1 MAHPVAVDMR
11 EAPRTDALW
20 DTLGQLAR
28 EGAALLHAFVG
39 AAGLVL
45 VVSPRGAG
53 WPEEI
58 VLGPGPFARP
68 TRAGHQLFWGI
79 EHALPPA
86 VWRHASRRRPVRG
99 RGLHLMPLGPV
110 RGDVS
115 ESVAYQ
121 LVVLGDEIHQ
131 VRLRAGYKR
140 RRVAEAMTGADVL
153 SAVQVAERVTGTSP
167 VAHAFAFSLA
177 VEEALGI
184 AVPLEDRRARV
195 VLAELERIT
204 SHVGDLA
211 LLAASTAAVAAAAD
225 WLRLKEALLRF
236 QAALTGHRYL
246 RGVVGPGGHRRPLS
260 REVSAL
266 PALLTAVR
274 EQVDAVAA
282 ALDATNSYLDR
293 LHGAGRLPEY
303 PDGAVYWTGFVGKSA
318 GLTRDTRWDA
328 PYADYRPLTAGLA
341 PVSAS
346 RPDSYGRAWVRLGEI
361 RQSVEILSRVMDS
374 AVAAEAGPTTEG
386 RAGDPG
392 VGWGMVE
399 APRGRLCYRL
409 EVQRGRVRA
418 ASLTTPSQLNW
429 PAVPLALEQRNILQ
443 DFPIIDA
450 SFNLAV
456 AALDL

>member
-1 MAHPVAVDMR
+1 MAERLTVGIR
-11 EAPRTDALW
+11 EPHAADALF
-20 DTLGQLAR
+20 DTLGQLAQD
-28 EGAALLHAFVG
+28 GAALLHAFVSACG
-39 AAGLVL
+39 LTLVVAPAAG
-45 VVSPRGAG
+45 GG
-53 WPEEI
+53 PEDI

-68 TRAGHQLFWGI
+68 TRAGHQLFGGV
-79 EHALPPA
+79 EHTLPAA
-86 VWRHASRRRPVRG
+86 VWQHASRRRPVRG

-115 ESVAYQ
+115 ESLAYQ

-140 RRVAEAMTGADVL
+140 RHVAEAMIGAGVS

-167 VAHAFAFSLA
+167 VAHALAFSLA
-177 VEEALGI
+177 VEQAEGI
-184 AVPLEDRRARV
+184 AVSLDNRRARV

-211 LLAASTAAVAAAAD
+211 LLAASTGTVAAAAD
-225 WLRLKEALLRF
+225 WFRLKETLLRF

-246 RGVVGPGGHRRPLS
+246 RGVVGPGGLARPLS
-260 REVSAL
+260 REVTAL
-266 PALLTAVR
+266 PALLAVVR
-274 EQVDAVAA
+274 DQVDAVAS
-282 ALDATNSYLDR
+282 ALEATNSYLDR

-318 GLTRDTRWDA
+318 GLTRDMRWDA
-328 PYADYRPLTAGLA
+328 PYAGYGGLMADLA
-341 PVSAS
+341 PVSLN
-346 RPDSYGRAWVRLGEI
+346 RPDAYGRAWVRLGEV
-361 RQSVEILSRVMDS
+361 RQSLEMLSRVRDS
-374 AVAAEAGPTTEG
+374 GSQPPTTVPSEGPT
-386 RAGDPG
+386 GDAG
-392 VGWGMVE
+392 VGYGMVE

-409 EVQRGRVRA
+409 EVHAGRVRA

-429 PAVPLALEQRNILQ
+429 PAVPLAMEQRNILQ